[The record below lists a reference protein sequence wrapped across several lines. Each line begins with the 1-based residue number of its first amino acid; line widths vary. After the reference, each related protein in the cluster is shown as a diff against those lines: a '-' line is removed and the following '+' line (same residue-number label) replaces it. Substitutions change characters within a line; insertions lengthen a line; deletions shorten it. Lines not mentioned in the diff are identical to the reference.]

1 MPVEYEVEAD
11 GVESLPLEFM
21 DGLGLETWSG
31 KNAVPE
37 VRPYPKDSSAP
48 FHRFI
53 FSFGICSSL
62 GFKISFSSPLP
73 GSHQAM
79 LANGRRII
87 RAGGE

>member
-37 VRPYPKDSSAP
+37 VRPYPKDLVQRHFTDLYLALASVLPLVLRLVSPVPYPAP
-48 FHRFI
+48 I
-53 FSFGICSSL
+53 KSCWL
-62 GFKISFSSPLP
+62 
-73 GSHQAM
+73 M
-79 LANGRRII
+79 V
-87 RAGGE
+87 GG